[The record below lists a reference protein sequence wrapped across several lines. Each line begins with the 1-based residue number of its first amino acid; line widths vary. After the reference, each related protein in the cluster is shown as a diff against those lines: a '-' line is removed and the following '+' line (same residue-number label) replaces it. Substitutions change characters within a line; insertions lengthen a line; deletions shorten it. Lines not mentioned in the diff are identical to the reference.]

1 MRACLGLLVFMGLS
15 GPGVAQQ
22 MCAPEAVGNV
32 PPCMVGT
39 WTGENDMAERFD
51 QMMGRLGADVMA
63 SARPESGKYLFIRI
77 GSDGS
82 FITSPLQ
89 AAADVAI
96 LSDTAFIGDFEA
108 NLAAAGGTGLFFAEG
123 SEALTFCTRSGG
135 WGIMSIEG
143 DEGASAAPVRATGSG
158 FVPAMRYACGGG
170 TLQMFIDLPPPMG
183 TVTYDLTRIPE
194 AEIPPEFEAIFAE

>member
-1 MRACLGLLVFMGLS
+1 LIVVMCLC

-22 MCAPEAVGNV
+22 TCAPEAAGDV
-32 PPCMVGT
+32 PSCMVGT
-39 WTGENDMAERFD
+39 WTGKNDMAERFD
-51 QMMGRLGADVMA
+51 QMMGRLGGDAWA
-63 SARPESGKYLFIRI
+63 SARPDSGSHLFIRI

-96 LSDTAFIGDFEA
+96 LSDTAFIGSFEA
-108 NLAAAGGTGLFFAEG
+108 NLAAAGGTGLFFASG
-123 SEALTFCTRSGG
+123 GEALSFCTRSGG
-135 WGIMSIEG
+135 WGIMSLEG

-170 TLQMFIDLPPPMG
+170 TLQIFIDLPPPMG
-183 TVTYDLTRIPE
+183 TVTYDLTRIPD
-194 AEIPPEFEAIFAE
+194 AEIPPAFEAIFTD